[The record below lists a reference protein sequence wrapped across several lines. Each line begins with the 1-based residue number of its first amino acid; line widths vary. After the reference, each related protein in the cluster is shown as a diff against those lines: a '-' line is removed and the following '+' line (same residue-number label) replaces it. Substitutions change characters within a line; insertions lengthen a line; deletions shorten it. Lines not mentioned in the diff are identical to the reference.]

1 MINKNYKNNMA
12 SFIDFNLKD
21 IGQKMYRELN
31 IELYKKLYLIRG
43 SELAI
48 QKYYNE
54 DEMKTPMHMSMGG
67 EAISVGVCH
76 ALGNKSQVFAT
87 YRSHAAFLAK
97 TQDTDY
103 FFAEMYAK
111 DISPLKGK
119 GGSMH
124 LCHPQYNF
132 MGTSAIVASHIPVA
146 VGTAFANKFKYGKH
160 TDKIVVVFFGD
171 GATDEGAF
179 WESINLACLK
189 KLPIVFVCED
199 NGFAVHTPIH
209 IRRGY
214 NSIADIISKFNCHIF
229 ESDTTDVLKIHDLA
243 SQAMEYACEPCPV
256 FMNLKYYRY
265 LEHVGI
271 DTDFNAG
278 YRTKQEFEK
287 YIKEHKD
294 PIELQRSR
302 LLDIDVDE
310 NTIIGVE
317 NDIDN
322 KVSQSIHRAKNAPFS
337 NIDETYEHVF
347 S

>member
-1 MINKNYKNNMA
+1 MTNNIPN
-12 SFIDFNLKD
+12 FVDFDLKE
-21 IGQKMYRELN
+21 IGRKMYKELN
-31 IELYKKLYLIRG
+31 IDLYKKLYLIRS
-43 SELAI
+43 SELTI
-48 QKYYNE
+48 KKYYNE
-54 DEMKTPMHMSMGG
+54 NDMKTPMHMSMGG
-67 EAISVGVCH
+67 EAISVGICH
-76 ALGNKSQVFAT
+76 ASGNKSQVFAT

-124 LCHPQYNF
+124 LCHPKYNF

-146 VGTAFANKFKYGKH
+146 VGAAFANKLKYGKH
-160 TDKIVVVFFGD
+160 TDKVVVVFFGD
-171 GATDEGAF
+171 GAIDEGAF
-179 WESINLACLK
+179 WESINIACQK
-189 KLPIVFVCED
+189 KLPIIFVCED

-214 NSIADIISKFNCHIF
+214 NSITDIISKFNCFVF
-229 ESDTTDVLKIHDLA
+229 ESDSTDVLKIHDLA
-243 SQAMEYACEPCPV
+243 SQAMEYVRSPCPV

-278 YRTKQEFEK
+278 YRSKQEFEK

-302 LLDIDVDE
+302 LIDIGIYND
-310 NTIIGVE
+310 TII
-317 NDIDN
+317 DIEKAIN
-322 KVSQSIHRAKNAPFS
+322 NNVYQSIFKAKNAS
-337 NIDETYEHVF
+337 LSSADETYEHVF